1 MSQSPGGLGLPEQT
15 DVNALKRQLAVL
27 VFGEEA
33 VKARE
38 PAMAGGG
45 RAEQETA
52 RQPAPLHAPAGFT
65 LPAGGSAFA
74 SPRVPVEFVCPIA
87 QTVMREPV
95 VAADGVTYER
105 AAILHWLSTGHTVS
119 PVTGRPL
126 AHPGLSPNRALADA
140 IARFK

>member
-1 MSQSPGGLGLPEQT
+1 MKQQEDQIS
-15 DVNALKRQLAVL
+15 ALKRQLAVL
-27 VFGEEA
+27 VFGEQA

-38 PAMAGGG
+38 PVAAGGRGG
-45 RAEQETA
+45 RPAEDDA
-52 RQPAPLHAPAGFT
+52 GRQSAPLAAPAGFT

-87 QTVMREPV
+87 QVVMKTPV
-95 VAADGVTYER
+95 TAADGVTYER
-105 AAILHWLSTGHTVS
+105 AAILHWLQTGQTVS

-126 AHPGLSPNRALADA
+126 AHPGLTPNRALADA